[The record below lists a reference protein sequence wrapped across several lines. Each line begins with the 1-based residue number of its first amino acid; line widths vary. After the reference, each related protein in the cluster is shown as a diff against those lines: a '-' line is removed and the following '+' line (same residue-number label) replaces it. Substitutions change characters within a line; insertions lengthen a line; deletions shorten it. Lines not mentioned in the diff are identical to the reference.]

1 MISGKPE
8 DTEVMGS
15 SPGLIRTSAALQA
28 LVSKTTFYVRICAC
42 LILSLLLIYVLV
54 SYVTVCILLVMKC
67 NMSVKCPCFV
77 FCGHK
82 SSFMDN
88 SLASPG
94 GVKVNCVIY
103 EFLIS
108 DINQTLAL
116 FNSFSLNSIPNFYLK
131 KLYWHQGFKNNVECL
146 EEKKKYE

>member
-1 MISGKPE
+1 
-8 DTEVMGS
+8 
-15 SPGLIRTSAALQA
+15 
-28 LVSKTTFYVRICAC
+28 
-42 LILSLLLIYVLV
+42 
-54 SYVTVCILLVMKC
+54 MKC

-108 DINQTLAL
+108 DIKQTLAL
-116 FNSFSLNSIPNFYLK
+116 FNYFSLNSTLFFYLK
-131 KLYWHQGFKNNVECL
+131 KLCCHQSFKNNVECL
-146 EEKKKYE
+146 KKK

>member
-1 MISGKPE
+1 MISGRPE

-42 LILSLLLIYVLV
+42 LILSRLLIYVLV
-54 SYVTVCILLVMKC
+54 SYVAVCILLVMKC

-77 FCGHK
+77 FSGHK

-108 DINQTLAL
+108 DIKQTLAL
-116 FNSFSLNSIPNFYLK
+116 FNYFSLNSTLFFYLK
-131 KLYWHQGFKNNVECL
+131 KLCCHQSFKNNVECL
-146 EEKKKYE
+146 KKK

>member
-1 MISGKPE
+1 
-8 DTEVMGS
+8 
-15 SPGLIRTSAALQA
+15 
-28 LVSKTTFYVRICAC
+28 
-42 LILSLLLIYVLV
+42 
-54 SYVTVCILLVMKC
+54 
-67 NMSVKCPCFV
+67 
-77 FCGHK
+77 
-82 SSFMDN
+82 MDN